1 MTEFDIIII
10 GAGPAGSAAAAWAA
24 RQGLR
29 VALVDKARFPRS
41 KLCGGLFTERSRSYF
56 REIFGQ
62 DPDLSQAVTRHN
74 CALWYEGEELAKLED
89 IPPLHLTMRLDIDA
103 QMFGHALAAGA
114 QDFTGRPVANLTDS
128 SVTFRDGDTLTCRV
142 LIGADGVSSI
152 VAKHLFGAAFD
163 TKTIGFGLE
172 IEAPLALQ
180 DPQTQPLR
188 IDFAAAQWGY
198 GWSFP
203 KQGSTTV
210 GIGGLRAENPDMK
223 AQMAAY
229 LTTLGLP
236 TDAVKVKGHHLPFG
250 DFRPHPGRASVLLA
264 GDAAGLVDPITG
276 EGIAFAMK
284 SGQLAAQAACDA
296 LLAQAPQ
303 TALAR
308 YQKALKDMHRN
319 LRIACALR
327 HVIFGPRWQKTLMA
341 SFRRSGT
348 MRMMY
353 MQLLAGQVEY
363 PELARRL
370 LLRLPK
376 YLLTALRPSR

>member
-29 VALVDKARFPRS
+29 VALLDKARFPRS

-56 REIFGQ
+56 REIFGAE
-62 DPDLSQAVTRHN
+62 PDLSHAVTRHD
-74 CALWYEGEELAKLED
+74 CALWYQGAELARLKD

-103 QMFGHALAAGA
+103 QMFAHALAAGA
-114 QDFTGRPVANLTDS
+114 QDFTGRAVASLTDN
-128 SVTFRDGDTLTCRV
+128 SVTFRDGDSLTCRV

-152 VAKHLFGAAFD
+152 VAKHLIGAAFD

-172 IEAPLALQ
+172 IEAPLTLQ
-180 DPQTQPLR
+180 NPQEQPLR
-188 IDFAAAQWGY
+188 IDFAAAHWGY

-236 TDAVKVKGHHLPFG
+236 TDAVKVKGPHLPFG
-250 DFRPHPGRASVLLA
+250 DFRPQPGRASVLLA

-276 EGIAFAMK
+276 EGIAFAMR
-284 SGQLAAQAACDA
+284 SGQLAAQAACAA
-296 LLAQAPQ
+296 LAAQAPE
-303 TALAR
+303 TALRR
-308 YQKALKDMHRN
+308 YQKTLKEMHRN
-319 LRIACALR
+319 LRIARALR
-327 HVIFGPRWQKTLMA
+327 PLIFGPRWQKTLMA

-376 YLLTALRPSR
+376 YLLRRSR